1 MLHNPQTNQIIRE
14 ADCGNCRLCLS
25 RCPLTTT
32 RQAQPSLAG
41 LEAGCINCGA
51 CLSGCP
57 RNALTYQDD
66 TKLFLQDLRQGVP
79 IALLAAPAVHQH
91 FPDYR
96 QLFAALKRLGV
107 RSFHSVARHADIT
120 LWAYRAML
128 LRYPGHGF
136 ITSPCAAVSAYIRRY
151 QPSLLPHLLPVY
163 SPLLCTAIY
172 LRQYR
177 GCRLRMAFLSPCIAK
192 RAEIQTCG
200 LPQPAYNVTIDRLRQ
215 LLPVTA
221 PAAENGYADYDD
233 PGTAQD
239 SLLERYGGVS
249 ECLQP
254 HLPDKT
260 FLKVAGFSHAYDFL
274 NSYARDAVRKK
285 QLPELV
291 EIYNCPGGCSQGTGT
306 GAMDPAAYGTPP
318 TLQSFVPST
327 MDAITRKR
335 QAYELRL
342 FSGFASTLV
351 LSDFIVSH
359 KETESEVPNM
369 NSAITIKDRDT
380 VLDITYR
387 DMLQYHGRFYIAGVA
402 MAYKLLERIMLELP
416 GGAVPSREAF
426 RFAIAV
432 NGPGIIDGLEMAT
445 RAKSR
450 GHLAVDADIAANI
463 NAPDAADGKGGKY
476 YFEIAYEQQKVAFKL
491 RDNIIPSEFQVLAH
505 KSHDGTLDPAG
516 ASRLQTL
523 KEEIAV
529 FLTGADA
536 SMLFTRLPAVS

>member
-14 ADCGNCRLCLS
+14 TTGCGNCRLCLS
-25 RCPLTTT
+25 RCPLTTH
-32 RQAQPSLAG
+32 QAYSSLSG
-41 LEAGCINCGA
+41 IEAGCINCGA

-57 RNALTYQDD
+57 RDALTYQDD
-66 TKLFLQDLRQGVP
+66 TELFLRDLRQGVP

-120 LWAYRAML
+120 LWAYREML

-151 QPSLLPHLLPVY
+151 QPALLPHLLPVY

-177 GCRLRMAFLSPCIAK
+177 GCSLRMAFLSPCIAK
-192 RAEIQTCG
+192 RAEIKTCG
-200 LPQPAYNVTIDRLRQ
+200 LPQPVYNVTIDRLRQ
-215 LLPVTA
+215 LLPV
-221 PAAENGYADYDD
+221 AALTEENGYADYDD
-233 PGTAQD
+233 PGTAQN

-274 NSYARDAVRKK
+274 NSYARDAARNK
-285 QLPELV
+285 QLPDLV

-306 GAMDPAAYGTPP
+306 GAMDPADCGIPP
-318 TLQSFVPST
+318 TLQSFIPAAE
-327 MDAITRKR
+327 DAISGKR
-335 QAYELRL
+335 QADALRL
-342 FSGFASTLV
+342 FSGFAATLF
-351 LSDFIVSH
+351 LPDFTVSH
-359 KETESEVPNM
+359 TESEVSNM
-369 NSAITIKDRDT
+369 NNAITIKDRDT

-416 GGAVPSREAF
+416 GSAIPSREAF
-426 RFAIAV
+426 SFTIAV

-445 RAKSR
+445 RARSR
-450 GHLAVDADIAANI
+450 GHLAVDAGIAANI

-491 RDNIIPSEFQVLAH
+491 KDNIIPPEFQALAH
-505 KSHDGTLDPAG
+505 RSHDGTLDPAG

-536 SMLFTRLPAVS
+536 SMLFTRLPAAS